1 MWHAYNL
8 VREGDKVT
16 ASTFRKVAKDTGTGA
31 DSEKIKLT
39 LTVEVEGIEFDPE
52 GEATG
57 WQLCH
62 GMCGMQTCRPSAG
75 SEHMRSFYH
84 TECLQSTLPSA
95 QVALCA

>member
-16 ASTFRKVAKDTGTGA
+16 ASTFRKVAKDSGTGA

-52 GEATG
+52 GRQDEA
-57 WQLCH
+57 
-62 GMCGMQTCRPSAG
+62 CGVLAA
-75 SEHMRSFYH
+75 
-84 TECLQSTLPSA
+84 ECWL
-95 QVALCA
+95 